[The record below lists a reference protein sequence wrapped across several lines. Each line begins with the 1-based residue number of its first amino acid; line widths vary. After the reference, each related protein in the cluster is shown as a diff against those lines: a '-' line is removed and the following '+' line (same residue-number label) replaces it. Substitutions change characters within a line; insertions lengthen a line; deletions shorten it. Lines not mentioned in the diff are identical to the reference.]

1 MLYKYEA
8 TTPEG
13 EKKTGTIE
21 AANRDIAITS
31 LQRRGL
37 IIVSV
42 SQIKEGG
49 FFTRFS
55 SIFQRI
61 KSRDIVILSRQ
72 LSTLFE
78 AKVPILSSLQLL
90 VAETENPA
98 LRVKMSELLTDIQG
112 GASISDAMSRQP
124 NVFSKFFVSMVRSGE
139 ESGKLDE
146 VFSYLAAYL
155 ERSYELGSKAR
166 GALIYPIFVVV
177 AFIVVMIL
185 MMTVVIPKLSVI
197 LQETG
202 QSLPIYTQIII
213 GASDFLRSYGIF
225 ILIALII
232 LAIIGWF
239 YVRSPRGKFAF
250 SRFQLSIPYVGTL
263 YKKLYLSRMMDNF
276 ETLLSSGISAVRTL
290 ELTSEVIDNEIY
302 KRILVD
308 SINTVKGG
316 SSISESFSRFEDM
329 PGLVNQMIRVG
340 EETGKLAFVLKTLA
354 RFYKREVDTAIET
367 LMSLIEPALIII
379 LGLGVGLLVA
389 GILGPIY
396 NIGASI

>member
-1 MLYKYEA
+1 MLFKYEA

-21 AANRDIAITS
+21 AANRDIAIIS

-37 IIVSV
+37 IISSV
-42 SQIKEGG
+42 GQIRQGG
-49 FFTRFS
+49 FLAKYL

-61 KSRDIVILSRQ
+61 KPRDIVILSRQ

-98 LRVKMSELLTDIQG
+98 LRGKMSELLADIQG
-112 GASISDAMSRQP
+112 GASMSDAMARQP

-155 ERSYELGSKAR
+155 ERSYELASKAK
-166 GALIYPIFVVV
+166 GALVYPIFVVV
-177 AFIVVMIL
+177 AFIVVIIL
-185 MMTVVIPKLSVI
+185 MMVVVIPKLSVI

-202 QSLPIYTQIII
+202 QSLPFYTQMII

-225 ILIALII
+225 ALIALII
-232 LAIIGWF
+232 LAIGGWL
-239 YVRSPRGKFAF
+239 YIRSPRGKIAF
-250 SRFQLSIPYVGTL
+250 SRFQLSIPYVGIL

-290 ELTSEVIDNEIY
+290 ELTADVIDNEVY
-302 KRILVD
+302 RRILTD
-308 SINTVKGG
+308 SINAVKGG
-316 SSISESFSRFEDM
+316 SSISESFSRYEDM
-329 PGLVNQMIRVG
+329 PGLVNQMIKVG

-367 LMSLIEPALIII
+367 LMSLIEPALIIV